1 MGIKRVYTRPKSDLS
16 QEQKVAF
23 ALLAFLGLGGLI
35 FGFRSFGANLNRPIH
50 QQIVDNFTG
59 EEYLSS
65 AQQQQ
70 KDRDKQKKEDTDFD
84 GLNDY
89 DELYVYR
96 SSPYLKDTDSDGIED
111 KSEVFGGTDPNC
123 PEGKQCGALVA
134 GEDVGSTAKDDVA
147 GILSVFEDPNAAM
160 QAGAKSLTSKE
171 DIEKYFGDITVE
183 QIRQA
188 LLKTGM
194 PKVQL
199 DLIDDE
205 TLKAYYLGAMKDL
218 KTKEAETNTIVNS
231 EEINP
236 TSATTGATSVPS
248 STTQP

>member
-59 EEYLSS
+59 EEYLSP

-70 KDRDKQKKEDTDFD
+70 KDREKQKKADTDFD

-89 DELYVYR
+89 DELAVYR

-111 KSEVFGGTDPNC
+111 KTEVFAGTDPNC
-123 PEGKQCGALVA
+123 QEGKQCGALLA
-134 GEDVGSTAKDDVA
+134 GGENVGSTTKDDVA
-147 GILSVFEDPNAAM
+147 GILSVFEDPEAAKK
-160 QAGAKSLTSKE
+160 AGQVSLQTKE
-171 DIEKYFGDITVE
+171 EIEAYFGGLSTDE
-183 QIRQA
+183 LRQA
-188 LLKTGM
+188 LLRTGM
-194 PKVQL
+194 PKAQL

-205 TLKAYYLGAMKDL
+205 TLTSYFAGAMEEM
-218 KTKEAETNTIVNS
+218 KTKEAAQAQTEPNT
-231 EEINP
+231 
-236 TSATTGATSVPS
+236 TSPSPDSPS
-248 STTQP
+248 SSQP